1 MQHKNYTTN
10 KVQFTEFDSLGD
22 YVRFAKD
29 NPTPKDSNQPNS
41 GGSFNYTANLA
52 EACNLALHGWDEIR
66 AEVDAQLD
74 ELVEHINDAFGEFYV
89 SEHSTSGAFVDMGR
103 FVTGEPEC
111 MVSFVSEP
119 QARMGRVVKIV
130 VNGVVSGH
138 VHADIIKKRGIAV
151 LALVDTIHKL
161 GVGIELWWEESM
173 TGAGSS
179 KKEFSTLVKLHSS
192 EEPMDINSLM
202 FSLAHPD
209 MLRRLQFSVQEQHK
223 DWKEQ
228 GAYTGG
234 SYGHVHDLF
243 SPANCDYDV
252 VVEKLQNGDQA
263 LVANTLQW
271 VLSTVQG
278 LGLVEEVNA

>member
-1 MQHKNYTTN
+1 MKKTYKHGT
-10 KVQFTEFDSLGD
+10 VDFTEFDSLGE
-22 YVRFAKD
+22 YIRYAKD
-29 NPTPKDSNQPNS
+29 NPTPKDSNQPKS
-41 GGSFNYTANLA
+41 GSFNYTETLA
-52 EACNLALHGWDEIR
+52 EACNLATHGWDEIR

-130 VNGVVSGH
+130 MNAVVSGH
-138 VHADIIKKRGIAV
+138 VPADLIKKRGIAV
-151 LALVDTIHKL
+151 LALIDTIHKL
-161 GVGIELWWEESM
+161 GVGIELWWEESL
-173 TGAGSS
+173 AGG
-179 KKEFSTLVKLHSS
+179 KQEFSTLIKLHSS

-223 DWKEQ
+223 DAKSQ
-228 GAYTGG
+228 GAYSGG
-234 SYGHVHDLF
+234 GYGSPRDLM
-243 SPANCDYDV
+243 SPRHCDYDV
-252 VVEKLQNGDQA
+252 TIEKLQNGDQE

-278 LGLVEEVNA
+278 LGLVEVDA

>member
-1 MQHKNYTTN
+1 MKKTYKQGT
-10 KVQFTEFDSLGD
+10 VDFTEFDSLGE
-22 YVRFAKD
+22 YIRYAKD
-29 NPTPKDSNQPNS
+29 NPTPKDSNQPKS
-41 GGSFNYTANLA
+41 GSFNYTETLA
-52 EACNLALHGWDEIR
+52 EACNLATHGWDEIR

-130 VNGVVSGH
+130 MNAVVSGH
-138 VHADIIKKRGIAV
+138 VPADLIKRRGIAV
-151 LALVDTIHKL
+151 LALIDTIHKL
-161 GVGIELWWEESM
+161 GVGIELWWEESL
-173 TGAGSS
+173 AGG
-179 KKEFSTLVKLHSS
+179 KQEFSTLIKLHSS

-223 DWKEQ
+223 DAKSQ
-228 GAYTGG
+228 GAYSGG
-234 SYGHVHDLF
+234 GYGLPRDLM
-243 SPANCDYDV
+243 SPRHCDYDV
-252 VVEKLQNGDQA
+252 TIEKLQNGDQE

-278 LGLVEEVNA
+278 LGLVEVDA

>member
-1 MQHKNYTTN
+1 MQHKTFTTN
-10 KVQFTEFDSLGD
+10 KVQFTEFDCLGD
-22 YVRFAKD
+22 FIRYAKD

-41 GGSFNYTANLA
+41 GGSFNYTANLN

-130 VNGVVSGH
+130 MNAVVSGH
-138 VHADIIKKRGIAV
+138 VNADLIKKRGIAI

-173 TGAGSS
+173 TGS
-179 KKEFSTLVKLHSS
+179 KQEFSTLIKLHSS

-223 DWKEQ
+223 EWKAQ
-228 GAYTGG
+228 GAYSGG
-234 SYGHVHDLF
+234 GYGHVHDLF
-243 SPANCDYDV
+243 SPVIRDYDV
-252 VVEKLQNGDQA
+252 VIEKLQNGDQE

-271 VLSTVQG
+271 VLSTVRG
-278 LGLVEEVNA
+278 LGLIEEVNA

>member
-1 MQHKNYTTN
+1 MKKSYKQGT
-10 KVQFTEFDSLGD
+10 VDFTEFDSLGD
-22 YVRFAKD
+22 YVRHAKD
-29 NPTPKDSNQPNS
+29 NPTPKDSNQPKS
-41 GGSFNYTANLA
+41 GSFNYTENLN
-52 EACNLALHGWDEIR
+52 EACNLAIHGWDEIR

-138 VHADIIKKRGIAV
+138 VHADIIKKRGIAI

-173 TGAGSS
+173 TGTGTGS

-223 DWKEQ
+223 DWKAQ
-228 GAYTGG
+228 GAYAGG
-234 SYGHVHDLF
+234 GYGHVHDLY
-243 SPANCDYDV
+243 SPLHCDYDV
-252 VVEKLQNGDQA
+252 VVEKLQNGDQD
-263 LVANTLQW
+263 LVADTLQW

-278 LGLVEEVNA
+278 LGLVEVSA

>member
-1 MQHKNYTTN
+1 MRKTYTQGT
-10 KVQFTEFDSLGD
+10 VDFTEFDSLGE
-22 YVRFAKD
+22 YIRYAKD
-29 NPTPKDSNQPNS
+29 NPTPKDSNQPKS
-41 GGSFNYTANLA
+41 GSFNYTENLN
-52 EACNLALHGWDEIR
+52 EACNLAIHGWDEIR
-66 AEVDAQLD
+66 GEVDAQLD

-130 VNGVVSGH
+130 VNGVVAGG
-138 VHADIIKKRGIAV
+138 VHADLIKKRGIAV

-173 TGAGSS
+173 VGG
-179 KKEFSTLVKLHSS
+179 KQEFSTLVKLHSS

-223 DWKEQ
+223 KWKEQ

-234 SYGHVHDLF
+234 GYGHVRDLM
-243 SPANCDYDV
+243 SPRHCDYDV
-252 VVEKLQNGDQA
+252 TIEKLQNGDQA
-263 LVANTLQW
+263 LIADTLQW

-278 LGLVEEVNA
+278 LGLVEVNA

>member
-1 MQHKNYTTN
+1 MQPKTYTTN

-22 YVRFAKD
+22 FIRHAKD
-29 NPTPKDSNQPNS
+29 NPTPKESNQAKRE
-41 GGSFNYTANLA
+41 SFNYTDNLSD
-52 EACNLALHGWDEIR
+52 ACNLALHGWDEIR

-130 VNGVVSGH
+130 MNAVVSGH
-138 VHADIIKKRGIAV
+138 VNADLIKKRGIAI

-173 TGAGSS
+173 TGG
-179 KKEFSTLVKLHSS
+179 KQEFSTLIKLHSS

-223 DWKEQ
+223 EWKAQ
-228 GAYTGG
+228 GAYIGG
-234 SYGHVHDLF
+234 GYGHIHDLF

-252 VVEKLQNGDQA
+252 TVEKLQNGDQKI
-263 LVANTLQW
+263 VADTLQW

>member
-1 MQHKNYTTN
+1 MQPKTYTQD

-22 YVRFAKD
+22 FIRYAKD
-29 NPTPKDSNQPNS
+29 NPTPKESNQAKRD
-41 GGSFNYTANLA
+41 SFNYTDTLSD
-52 EACNLALHGWDEIR
+52 ACNLALHGWDEIR
-66 AEVDAQLD
+66 GEVDAQLD

-111 MVSFVSEP
+111 MVAFVSEP

-130 VNGVVSGH
+130 MNAVVSGH
-138 VHADIIKKRGIAV
+138 VNADLIKKRGIAI

-173 TGAGSS
+173 TGG
-179 KKEFSTLVKLHSS
+179 KQEFSTLTKLHSS

-223 DWKEQ
+223 EWKAQ
-228 GAYTGG
+228 GAYIGG
-234 SYGHVHDLF
+234 GYGHIHDLF
-243 SPANCDYDV
+243 SPKHRDYDV
-252 VVEKLQNGDQA
+252 VVEKLQNGNQTI
-263 LVANTLQW
+263 VANTLQW